1 MTRLILLLDAGSVL
15 ALEVAQPAEEL
26 LQALNR
32 GEWTPPGSFGRLLN
46 KTRLRCMRAVILGG
60 WVVALV
66 DDPAGPEALSDPP
79 ASEAD
84 RSTLSPRQHQIL
96 DLLAQGLTNKQI
108 AQQLSLSL
116 RTVNLHIAEIK
127 SKMSAQ
133 TNAQSVNRAMA
144 LGYCRPF
151 MRKKKA

>member
-1 MTRLILLLDAGSVL
+1 MTRLILLSDVGSIL

-32 GEWTPPGSFGRLLN
+32 GEWTPPDSFGCLLN
-46 KTRLRCMRAVILGG
+46 KARLRCMRAVILGG

-66 DDPAGPEALSDPP
+66 DPAGLEARSDPLE
-79 ASEAD
+79 SEVHQ
-84 RSTLSPRQHQIL
+84 SKLSPRQHQIL
-96 DLLAQGLTNKQI
+96 NLLAQGLTNKQI
-108 AQQLSLSL
+108 AQQLSLSQ

-127 SKMSAQ
+127 NKMSAQ

-151 MRKKKA
+151 MRKRKA